1 MKSYLAASIQM
12 WVGKNEEE
20 NLERCL
26 EKLDEA
32 AGNGAKLIVFPES
45 VNTSGPYDSRQ
56 EAFDRALTIP
66 GRFTDEISKKAAA
79 HGVFVAINLNEKSE
93 SPRVYHTT
101 ILISSDGEILGKY
114 RKHLLWADE
123 YDHFV
128 PDRAG
133 FPVFETELGRIGMYV
148 CADGLI
154 PETTR
159 CLALN
164 RAQVLVNMLASK
176 GPDESWLHVPARS
189 SENRTFVISANQVGQ
204 PGELRP
210 RVGGGLILSPKGEVI
225 AKASE
230 VHEDI
235 VYGTI
240 TPEEADDKSCG
251 EQNDLFVDRR
261 PDLYRLLSEETDTL
275 PLLQDANNARGE
287 CRMVKVAAV
296 QVDWKPD
303 PAHAL
308 DRALEIAED
317 AASKGAKIL
326 VLPELF
332 LFERASL
339 SERLDA
345 AVKQSQDALDQF
357 KKLAKAHSAYVT
369 LNLVEKKEEKLYNST
384 FLVDENGEVCGKY
397 RKTHL
402 WGSEKKWAQAGDA
415 LPVFSTSYGTVGI
428 MAGYEV
434 LFPEVA
440 RVLTCMGASLILH
453 PCTWELDDDPSLT
466 VRIRSAENHIH
477 VVSANR
483 PDSPAKR
490 GSMIT
495 TVHPF
500 PSQPH
505 WKVRYPGVEEA
516 PPGVEFHILS
526 DIDMNAPSQ
535 KTIAV
540 HTDLIRNRYPELYEI
555 LSRPT
560 EKIQTT

>member
-45 VNTSGPYDSRQ
+45 VNTSGPYGTRQ

-114 RKHLLWADE
+114 RKHLLWGDE

-345 AVKQSQDALDQF
+345 AVKESQDALDQF

-369 LNLVEKKEEKLYNST
+369 LNLVEKEGEKLYNST

-428 MAGYEV
+428 MVGYEV
-434 LFPEVA
+434 LFPEV
-440 RVLTCMGASLILH
+440 
-453 PCTWELDDDPSLT
+453 WE
-466 VRIRSAENHIH
+466 
-477 VVSANR
+477 
-483 PDSPAKR
+483 PA
-490 GSMIT
+490 
-495 TVHPF
+495 
-500 PSQPH
+500 
-505 WKVRYPGVEEA
+505 
-516 PPGVEFHILS
+516 
-526 DIDMNAPSQ
+526 
-535 KTIAV
+535 
-540 HTDLIRNRYPELYEI
+540 
-555 LSRPT
+555 
-560 EKIQTT
+560 

>member
-12 WVGKNEEE
+12 WVGKDEEE
-20 NLERCL
+20 NLARCL

-32 AGNGAKLIVFPES
+32 ADKGASLIVFPES
-45 VNTSGPYDSRQ
+45 VNTSGPYQSRQ

-66 GRFTDEISKKAAA
+66 GNFTDEICQKAAA

-101 ILISSDGEILGKY
+101 ILISSAGEILGKY

-123 YDHFV
+123 YDRFY
-128 PDRAG
+128 PDRTG

-159 CLALN
+159 CLALK

-210 RVGGGLILSPKGEVI
+210 RVGGGLILSPRGEVI

-240 TPEEADDKSCG
+240 SPQEADDKSCG
-251 EQNDLFVDRR
+251 EQNDLFFDRR
-261 PDLYRLLSEETDTL
+261 PDLYGLLSEQTEKL
-275 PLLQDANNARGE
+275 PLLQDVQEAKGE
-287 CRMVKVAAV
+287 SQVLKVAAV

-303 PAHAL
+303 PDHAL
-308 DRALEIAED
+308 ERALEIAED

-339 SERLDA
+339 SGRLDA
-345 AVKQSQDALDQF
+345 AVKESREALDQF
-357 KKLAKAHSAYVT
+357 KKLAKAHSAYVA
-369 LNLVEKKEEKLYNST
+369 LSLVEKEGENFFNST
-384 FLVDENGEVCGKY
+384 FLLDGNGDCSTY

-402 WGSEKKWAQAGDA
+402 WGSEKEWAQPGDA
-415 LPVFSTSYGTVGI
+415 LHVFSTPYGTVGI

-434 LFPEVA
+434 LFPEIA

-453 PCTWELDDDPSLT
+453 PCTWELEDDPSLM

-477 VVSANR
+477 IVSANR

-495 TVHPF
+495 TVHPY

-505 WKVRYPGVEEA
+505 WKVRYPRVEEA
-516 PPGVEFHILS
+516 PPGVEFHISTDL
-526 DIDMNAPSQ
+526 DMNAPRQ

-555 LSRPT
+555 LSQPNPD
-560 EKIQTT
+560 

>member
-12 WVGKNEEE
+12 WVGKSEEE
-20 NLERCL
+20 NLKRCL

-32 AGNGAKLIVFPES
+32 AANGAKLIVFPES
-45 VNTSGPYDSRQ
+45 VNSSGPYDTRQ

-66 GRFTDEISKKAAA
+66 GKFTDEFCTKAAA
-79 HGVFVAINLNEKSE
+79 HGVHVAINLNEKSE
-93 SPRVYHTT
+93 SPRVFHTT
-101 ILISSDGEILGKY
+101 ILISSAGEILGKY
-114 RKHLLWADE
+114 RKHLLWGDE

-240 TPEEADDKSCG
+240 SPEEADDKSCG

-261 PDLYRLLSEETDTL
+261 PELYRLLSEKTEKL
-275 PLLQDANNARGE
+275 PLFQDAQQAGE
-287 CRMVKVAAV
+287 ESKLVKVAAV
-296 QVDWKPD
+296 QVDWQPD

-308 DRALEIAED
+308 ERALEIAED
-317 AASKGAKIL
+317 TASKGAKIL

-332 LFERASL
+332 LFEKASL
-339 SERLDA
+339 GERLDV
-345 AVKQSQDALDQF
+345 AVKESREALDQF
-357 KKLAKAHSAYVT
+357 KKLAEAHSAYVT
-369 LNLVEKKEEKLYNST
+369 LSLVEKEGEKFYHST
-384 FLVDENGEVCGKY
+384 FLIDGHGDCGTY

-402 WGSEKKWAQAGDA
+402 WGSEKEWAQPGDA
-415 LPVFSTSYGTVGI
+415 LQVFSTPYGTVGI
-428 MAGYEV
+428 MVGYEA
-434 LFPEVA
+434 LFPEIA

-453 PCTWELDDDPSLT
+453 PCTWELEDDPSLT
-466 VRIRSAENHIH
+466 VRIRAAENHIH
-477 VVSANR
+477 IVSANR

-495 TVHPF
+495 TVHPY
-500 PSQPH
+500 PTQPH

-516 PPGVEFHILS
+516 PPGVEFHILT
-526 DIDMNAPSQ
+526 DIDMNGPRQ

-540 HTDLIRNRYPELYEI
+540 HTDLIRNRYPELYGI
-555 LSRPT
+555 LSRPK
-560 EKIQTT
+560 ENIPTT

>member
-12 WVGKNEEE
+12 WVGKSEEE
-20 NLERCL
+20 NLKRCL

-32 AGNGAKLIVFPES
+32 AGKCAKLIVFPES
-45 VNTSGPYDSRQ
+45 ANTCGPYDTRQ

-66 GRFTDEISKKAAA
+66 GKFTEEICKKAAA
-79 HGVFVAINLNEKSE
+79 HGVHVAINLNEKSE

-101 ILISSDGEILGKY
+101 ILISSAGEILGKY
-114 RKHLLWADE
+114 RKHLLWGDE
-123 YDHFV
+123 YDRFY

-159 CLALN
+159 CLALK

-240 TPEEADDKSCG
+240 SPEEADDKSCG
-251 EQNDLFVDRR
+251 EQNDLFFDRR
-261 PDLYRLLSEETDTL
+261 PDLYRLLSEETEKL
-275 PLLQDANNARGE
+275 PLLQDTQEAKGE
-287 CRMVKVAAV
+287 SRILKVAAV

-303 PAHAL
+303 PGHAL
-308 DRALEIAED
+308 ERALEIAED
-317 AASKGAKIL
+317 VASKGAKIL

-332 LFERASL
+332 LFDRAFL

-345 AVKQSQDALDQF
+345 AVKESRDALDQF
-357 KKLAKAHSAYVT
+357 KKLAKTHSAWVT
-369 LNLVEKKEEKLYNST
+369 LNLVEKEGEDFFNST
-384 FLVDENGEVCGKY
+384 FLIDGHGDCGTY

-402 WGSEKKWAQAGDA
+402 WGSEKEWAQPGDA
-415 LPVFSTSYGTVGI
+415 LQVFSTPYGTVGI
-428 MAGYEV
+428 MTGYEV
-434 LFPEVA
+434 LFPEIA
-440 RVLTCMGASLILH
+440 RVLTCMGATLILH

-477 VVSANR
+477 IVSANR

-495 TVHPF
+495 TVHPY

-516 PPGVEFHILS
+516 PPGVEFHIS
-526 DIDMNAPSQ
+526 ADIDMNTPRQ

-540 HTDLIRNRYPELYEI
+540 HTDLIRNRFPELYEI
-555 LSRPT
+555 LSQP
-560 EKIQTT
+560 I

>member
-1 MKSYLAASIQM
+1 M
-12 WVGKNEEE
+12 WVGEDEEE
-20 NLERCL
+20 NLTRCL
-26 EKLDEA
+26 EKLAEA
-32 AGNGAKLIVFPES
+32 ADKGASLIVFPES
-45 VNTSGPYDSRQ
+45 VNTSGPYESRQ
-56 EAFDRALTIP
+56 EAFDQALTIP
-66 GRFTDEISKKAAA
+66 GRFTDEICKKAAS
-79 HGVFVAINLNEKSE
+79 HEVYVAINLNERAE

-101 ILISSDGEILGKY
+101 ILISSSGEILGQY

-133 FPVFETELGRIGMYV
+133 FPVFETELGRIGLYV

-204 PGELRP
+204 PGEVRP
-210 RVGGGLILSPKGEVI
+210 RVGGGLILSPKGQVI

-230 VHEDI
+230 THEDI

-240 TPEEADDKSCG
+240 SPEEADEKSCG
-251 EQNDLFVDRR
+251 EQNDLFLDRR
-261 PDLYRLLSEETDTL
+261 PDLYGLLSEETEKL
-275 PLLQDANNARGE
+275 PLIQDAHQARE
-287 CRMVKVAAV
+287 ESRIIKVAAL

-308 DRALEIAED
+308 KRALEIAED

-339 SERLDA
+339 SESFDA
-345 AVKQSQDALDQF
+345 AVKDSQEALDQF

-369 LNLVEKKEEKLYNST
+369 LNLVEKDGGNVFNST
-384 FLVDENGEVCGKY
+384 FLVDEQGEVCGTY

-402 WGSEKKWAQAGDA
+402 WGSEKEWAQPGHA
-415 LPVFSTSYGTVGI
+415 LQVFSTSYGTVGI
-428 MAGYEV
+428 MTGYEV
-434 LFPEVA
+434 LFPEIA

-453 PCTWELDDDPSLT
+453 PCTWELDYDPLLT

-477 VVSANR
+477 IVSANR
-483 PDSPAKR
+483 PDSPAQR

-495 TVHPF
+495 TVHPY
-500 PSQPH
+500 PTQPH

-516 PPGVEFHILS
+516 PAGCEFHILT
-526 DIDMNAPSQ
+526 DIDMNVPRQ

-555 LSRPT
+555 LSRPSPD
-560 EKIQTT
+560 

>member
-12 WVGKNEEE
+12 WVVKDEEE
-20 NLERCL
+20 NLKRCL

-32 AGNGAKLIVFPES
+32 ADKGASLIVFPES
-45 VNTSGPYDSRQ
+45 VNTSGPYESRQ
-56 EAFDRALTIP
+56 EAFDRALAIP
-66 GRFTDEISKKAAA
+66 GRFTEEICKKAAA
-79 HGVFVAINLNEKSE
+79 RAVHVAINLNEKAE
-93 SPRVYHTT
+93 SPGVYHTT
-101 ILISSDGEILGKY
+101 ILISSAGEILGKY
-114 RKHLLWADE
+114 RKHLLWAHE

-204 PGELRP
+204 PGEVRP
-210 RVGGGLILSPKGEVI
+210 KVGGGLILSPKGEVI

-230 VHEDI
+230 VEEDI

-240 TPEEADDKSCG
+240 SPEEADEKSCG
-251 EQNDLFVDRR
+251 EQNDLFFDRR
-261 PDLYRLLSEETDTL
+261 PDLYRILSEETEKL
-275 PLLQDANNARGE
+275 PLLQDANNARE
-287 CRMVKVAAV
+287 ESRIVKVAAL

-308 DRALEIAED
+308 ERALEIAED

-332 LFERASL
+332 LFDRASL
-339 SERLDA
+339 NERLDE
-345 AVKQSQDALDQF
+345 AVKDSREALDQF
-357 KKLAKAHSAYVT
+357 KKLAQAHSAYVA
-369 LNLVEKKEEKLYNST
+369 LNLVEKEGESFFNST
-384 FLVDENGEVCGKY
+384 FLLDEQGELCGTY

-402 WGSEKKWAQAGDA
+402 WGSEKEWAQPGDA
-415 LPVFSTSYGTVGI
+415 LQVFSTSYGTLGI
-428 MAGYEV
+428 MTGYEV
-434 LFPEVA
+434 LFPEIA
-440 RVLTCMGASLILH
+440 RVLTCMGAGLILH
-453 PCTWELDDDPSLT
+453 SCTWELDYDPLLT

-477 VVSANR
+477 IISANR
-483 PDSPAKR
+483 PDSPAQR

-495 TVHPF
+495 TVHPY

-516 PPGVEFHILS
+516 PAGFDFHVLG
-526 DIDMNAPSQ
+526 DIDMNAPRQ

-555 LSRPT
+555 LSQPNPH
-560 EKIQTT
+560 